1 MDYHRGLLRQRG
13 HGFLGPLLK
22 LGLPLVGSAVAPLLG
37 DLAGGLVK
45 KIKHRQKGS
54 GFVTNALKTAAKHGI
69 LVTGNAAIDSLNN
82 KGTFMQ
88 GLRRH
93 GTQTLRNVGVH
104 AVEQQL
110 RRNLPILRA
119 PIVGS
124 VLNKTLMPVVR
135 RKVGTAIDNTVNKIL
150 GQRGKGFA
158 TELIRTGAK
167 HLPHLMKHG
176 TKALMKKGVQ
186 QAPRFLRKG
195 AHDLVKTGTQQAL
208 QSAAQAGFDVLNQKG
223 SLKKVVKSRGLQAVH
238 RTGRTM
244 KKKYLPPKQGIVL
257 ARGGPHKRKRKRT
270 KTPAA
275 KKSRT
280 ADIFD

>member
-13 HGFLGPLLK
+13 HGFLGPFLK

-37 DLAGGLVK
+37 DLAGGLL
-45 KIKHRQKGS
+45 KHRQKGS
-54 GFVTNALKTAAKHGI
+54 GFVTNALKTGAKHGI
-69 LVTGNAAIDSLNN
+69 VVAGNAALDSLNN
-82 KGTFMQ
+82 KGTFLQ

-93 GTQTLRNVGVH
+93 GTRTLRNVGVH

-110 RRNLPILRA
+110 KRNLPILRA

-135 RKVGTAIDNTVNKIL
+135 RKVGTAIDNAVNKIL

-158 TELIRTGAK
+158 TELIKAGAK

-186 QAPRFLRKG
+186 HAPRVLRKG
-195 AHDLVKTGTQQAL
+195 AHELVNTGTQQVL
-208 QSAAQAGFDVLNQKG
+208 QSAAKAGFDVLYQKK
-223 SLKKVVKSRGLQAVH
+223 SLKQALKARGLQAIH
-238 RTGRTM
+238 RTGKTM
-244 KKKYLPPKQGIVL
+244 EKKYLSPKQGIVL
-257 ARGGPHKRKRKRT
+257 ARVGPHKRKRT

-280 ADIFD
+280 LDIFD

>member
-1 MDYHRGLLRQRG
+1 
-13 HGFLGPLLK
+13 
-22 LGLPLVGSAVAPLLG
+22 
-37 DLAGGLVK
+37 
-45 KIKHRQKGS
+45 
-54 GFVTNALKTAAKHGI
+54 
-69 LVTGNAAIDSLNN
+69 
-82 KGTFMQ
+82 
-88 GLRRH
+88 
-93 GTQTLRNVGVH
+93 
-104 AVEQQL
+104 
-110 RRNLPILRA
+110 
-119 PIVGS
+119 
-124 VLNKTLMPVVR
+124 
-135 RKVGTAIDNTVNKIL
+135 
-150 GQRGKGFA
+150 
-158 TELIRTGAK
+158 
-167 HLPHLMKHG
+167 MKHG

-223 SLKKVVKSRGLQAVH
+223 SLKQVVKSRGLQAVH

-244 KKKYLPPKQGIVL
+244 KKYLPPKQGIVL

>member
-22 LGLPLVGSAVAPLLG
+22 LGLPLVGSAVVPLLG
-37 DLAGGLVK
+37 DLAGGLLK
-45 KIKHRQKGS
+45 KIRHRQKGS
-54 GFVTNALKTAAKHGI
+54 GFVTNALKTGVKHGI
-69 LVTGNAAIDSLNN
+69 VVAGNAAFDSLNN
-82 KGTFMQ
+82 KGTFLQ
-88 GLRRH
+88 ELRRH
-93 GTQTLRNVGVH
+93 GTRTLRNVGVH

-158 TELIRTGAK
+158 TELIRAGAK

-186 QAPRFLRKG
+186 HAPRVLRKG
-195 AHDLVKTGTQQAL
+195 AHELVKTVTQQAL
-208 QSAAQAGFDVLNQKG
+208 QSAAKTGFDVLNQKK
-223 SLKKVVKSRGLQAVH
+223 SLKQALKARGLQAIH
-238 RTGRTM
+238 RTGETM
-244 KKKYLPPKQGIVL
+244 EKKYLSPKQGIVL

-275 KKSRT
+275 KKYRT
-280 ADIFD
+280 LDIFD

>member
-1 MDYHRGLLRQRG
+1 M
-13 HGFLGPLLK
+13 
-22 LGLPLVGSAVAPLLG
+22 
-37 DLAGGLVK
+37 
-45 KIKHRQKGS
+45 
-54 GFVTNALKTAAKHGI
+54 
-69 LVTGNAAIDSLNN
+69 
-82 KGTFMQ
+82 
-88 GLRRH
+88 
-93 GTQTLRNVGVH
+93 
-104 AVEQQL
+104 EQQL

-124 VLNKTLMPVVR
+124 VLNTTLMPVVR
-135 RKVGTAIDNTVNKIL
+135 RKVGTAIDSTVNKIL

-158 TELIRTGAK
+158 TELIRMGAK

-176 TKALMKKGVQ
+176 TRALMKKGVQ

-208 QSAAQAGFDVLNQKG
+208 QSATQAGFDVLNQKG
-223 SLKKVVKSRGLQAVH
+223 SLKQAVKSRGLQAVH
-238 RTGRTM
+238 RTGKTM
-244 KKKYLPPKQGIVL
+244 NKKYLPPKQGIVL
-257 ARGGPHKRKRKRT
+257 ARGGPHKRKRKGT

>member
-223 SLKKVVKSRGLQAVH
+223 SLKQVVKSRGLQAVH

-257 ARGGPHKRKRKRT
+257 ARGGPHKRKRT

>member
-37 DLAGGLVK
+37 DLAGGLLK

-54 GFVTNALKTAAKHGI
+54 GFVTNALKTGVKHGI
-69 LVTGNAAIDSLNN
+69 VVAGNAALDSLNN
-82 KGTFMQ
+82 KGTFLQ

-93 GTQTLRNVGVH
+93 GTRTLRNVGVH
-104 AVEQQL
+104 AVEHQL
-110 RRNLPILRA
+110 RRNLPILRP

-158 TELIRTGAK
+158 TELVRAGAK

-186 QAPRFLRKG
+186 HAPRVLRKG
-195 AHDLVKTGTQQAL
+195 AHELVKTGTQQAL
-208 QSAAQAGFDVLNQKG
+208 QSAAKTGFDVLNQKN
-223 SLKKVVKSRGLQAVH
+223 L
-238 RTGRTM
+238 
-244 KKKYLPPKQGIVL
+244 
-257 ARGGPHKRKRKRT
+257 
-270 KTPAA
+270 
-275 KKSRT
+275 
-280 ADIFD
+280 

>member
-1 MDYHRGLLRQRG
+1 
-13 HGFLGPLLK
+13 
-22 LGLPLVGSAVAPLLG
+22 
-37 DLAGGLVK
+37 
-45 KIKHRQKGS
+45 
-54 GFVTNALKTAAKHGI
+54 
-69 LVTGNAAIDSLNN
+69 
-82 KGTFMQ
+82 MQ

-150 GQRGKGFA
+150 RQKGKGFA

-223 SLKKVVKSRGLQAVH
+223 SLKQVVKSRGLQAVH
-238 RTGRTM
+238 RTRRTM

-257 ARGGPHKRKRKRT
+257 AREAPTKEKELRHPQLKNLERQISLIEPIKRRSPT
-270 KTPAA
+270 LPYTFL
-275 KKSRT
+275 T
-280 ADIFD
+280 H

>member
-1 MDYHRGLLRQRG
+1 MDYHRGLLRRRG

-82 KGTFMQ
+82 KGKFMQ

-124 VLNKTLMPVVR
+124 VLNKTLMRVVR

-150 GQRGKGFA
+150 RQKGKGFA

-167 HLPHLMKHG
+167 HVPHLMKHG

-208 QSAAQAGFDVLNQKG
+208 QSAAQAGFDVLNQNG
-223 SLKKVVKSRGLQAVH
+223 SLKQVVKSRGLQAVH